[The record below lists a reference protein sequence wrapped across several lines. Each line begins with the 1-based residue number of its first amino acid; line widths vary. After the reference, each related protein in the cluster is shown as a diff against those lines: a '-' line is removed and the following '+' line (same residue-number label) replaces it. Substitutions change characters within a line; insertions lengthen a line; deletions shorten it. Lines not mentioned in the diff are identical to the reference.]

1 MGQLGLGPSEGSNV
15 GRLDHDLA
23 GVDWEPYGV
32 LWMEKRV
39 VPHHDEIL
47 NAFPTTHISSLTY
60 PPLPLPTYI
69 SSLTYAH
76 GCPYLRSSLLL
87 PMHISSLNEPS

>member
-47 NAFPTTHISSLTY
+47 KTLSQLRTSLLSPTHLFPYLRTSLPSPTHMAV
-60 PPLPLPTYI
+60 P
-69 SSLTYAH
+69 TYAH
-76 GCPYLRSSLLL
+76 RFSYLCTSL
-87 PMHISSLNEPS
+87 P